1 MKEYKAVIVGVMFD
15 NKYEFEDIL
24 VHGIATSPTESF
36 AIEHQEI
43 MRLYEDFGEKPLT
56 FSESRSEYDEPIVVV
71 QYSEGYEH
79 IYCYY
84 PYGTPDKEEKKS
96 NGKNPD

>member
-1 MKEYKAVIVGVMFD
+1 MNEYRAVIVGVMFN

-36 AIEHQEI
+36 AIVCKEI

-56 FSESRSEYDEPIVVV
+56 FSESRSEYDEQIDVV

-84 PYGTPDKEEKKS
+84 PYGTPYEKKNEEK
-96 NGKNPD
+96 NDN